1 MVLKTCTF
9 LLFTFFFSQSR
20 EVVHHARCTLSS
32 GENLGGLPCFFE
44 AKSFFFFFLA
54 VGPLPRQSCSPD
66 QGLPSSLQ
74 WRYPSP
80 DNPAVQIKVFLLH
93 CNGGTPPQTFLQS
106 EELRLLLAK
115 LRFLLGTLSS
125 IYQRVG
131 RLSGPQVPG
140 QPGLDR
146 LSGLQIPG
154 QPELDHLSGL

>member
-1 MVLKTCTF
+1 MTSRFFKRET
-9 LLFTFFFSQSR
+9 LL
-20 EVVHHARCTLSS
+20 EVA
-32 GENLGGLPCFFE
+32 
-44 AKSFFFFFLA
+44 
-54 VGPLPRQSCSPD
+54 PLPRLSRN
-66 QGLPSSLQ
+66 GVENLHISSLHFFFHTFVK
-74 WRYPSP
+74 WYIMPGVLCLLGRTRVVCLASLRPRASSFSSWLWDPSP
-80 DNPAVQIKVFLLH
+80 DNPAVQIKDFLLH

-154 QPELDHLSGL
+154 QPELDHL